1 MSTTLVAEIGRTK
14 GSAASRRLRA
24 EDSIPAVVY
33 GQGMEPIAIS
43 VKRRELRHA
52 LSGHG
57 GMNTV
62 LDLAVDGTV
71 YPAIVKTV
79 QRHPVRRTVSH
90 VDFLQVNLD
99 EEITVSVPLRL
110 QGEASAVLAG
120 GGLVDPAVDT
130 IDVSTRP
137 GDIPDEIVADISSM
151 AMDTVIR
158 LSDLTFPAGVTPLGD
173 PDMAVVTVLVMR
185 ESELETDAVAPEA
198 AEGETAETAEGD
210 EAQAGADERGHGG
223 AEPAGDGEAAGDGAE

>member
-33 GQGMEPIAIS
+33 GQGMDPIAIS

-62 LDLAVDGTV
+62 LDLSVDGTV

-110 QGEASAVLAG
+110 EGEAGEVLAG

-137 GDIPDEIVADISSM
+137 GDIPDEIVVDISAM
-151 AMDTVIR
+151 AMDSVIR
-158 LSDLTFPAGVTPLGD
+158 LSDLTFPAGVTPIGD
-173 PDMAVVTVLVMR
+173 PDMPVVTVLFMR
-185 ESELETDAVAPEA
+185 ESELDTDAVTPEA
-198 AEGETAETAEGD
+198 AEAEGAETTEGGT
-210 EAQAGADERGHGG
+210 AT
-223 AEPAGDGEAAGDGAE
+223 AGDGEAAAGDGGE